1 MQTAVPSRLH
11 KQDPAQ
17 PSCGSRGSPPGRNS
31 GPSQCLLAGLRR
43 RCRCAHARRD
53 RHPVAPSDDAAGSA
67 HHGHHDAREGDQSP
81 GIGRRRAGGR
91 AGDEGVAA
99 GESNGDERALD
110 GSAPVRQA
118 AELYPR
124 DVVQA
129 VPRYS
134 ACVKASRGWLDEAMA
149 GAKVI
154 FEITGVVHTAGVK
167 VVSLG

>member
-1 MQTAVPSRLH
+1 M
-11 KQDPAQ
+11 
-17 PSCGSRGSPPGRNS
+17 
-31 GPSQCLLAGLRR
+31 
-43 RCRCAHARRD
+43 
-53 RHPVAPSDDAAGSA
+53 
-67 HHGHHDAREGDQSP
+67 
-81 GIGRRRAGGR
+81 
-91 AGDEGVAA
+91 
-99 GESNGDERALD
+99 D